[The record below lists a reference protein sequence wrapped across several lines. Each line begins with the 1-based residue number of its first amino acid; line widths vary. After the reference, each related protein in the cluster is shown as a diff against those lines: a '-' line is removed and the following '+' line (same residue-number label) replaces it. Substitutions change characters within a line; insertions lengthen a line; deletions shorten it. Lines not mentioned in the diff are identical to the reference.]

1 MYSIA
6 ALRSLALSLP
16 GTEELPHFE
25 KTSFRRK
32 GKIFATVHE
41 GTHVAT
47 LKLSLVWQSVYVA
60 AAPHVFSPV
69 PGSWGIKGYTHALL
83 QNAPPHLME
92 EALRNAWEE
101 VGGKKMK

>member
-1 MYSIA
+1 MYAFASF
-6 ALRSLALSLP
+6 RTFALSLP
-16 GTEELPHFE
+16 DTEELPHFE

-32 GKIFATVHE
+32 GKIFATVNE

-69 PGSWGIKGYTHALL
+69 LGSWGAKGFTHALL
-83 QNAPPHLME
+83 QHAPPDMIE
-92 EALRNAWEE
+92 EALLNAWEE
-101 VGGKKMK
+101 VGRKKK